1 MTVED
6 RIKRLKR
13 FDDAI
18 FLTTVALAVV
28 WFFVNST
35 LRVVLSLTAMLL
47 FTVHVSLRRE
57 IKELNEVIDDGAVQK
72 G

>member
-18 FLTTVALAVV
+18 FLTTAALAVA

-57 IKELNEVIDDGAVQK
+57 IKELDEVINHGTVQK